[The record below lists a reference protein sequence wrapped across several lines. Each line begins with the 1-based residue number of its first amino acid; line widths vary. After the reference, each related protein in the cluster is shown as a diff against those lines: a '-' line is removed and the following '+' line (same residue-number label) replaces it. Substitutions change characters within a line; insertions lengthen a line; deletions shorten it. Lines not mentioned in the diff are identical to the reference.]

1 MHEHIVGKAGRI
13 SDIELR
19 AAAAAD
25 APAMLALL
33 QSVSEE
39 GDALPFLDGLD
50 AGFIEDQ
57 WLRAQGC
64 VVACKEGTLLGMY
77 RYGANMP
84 GRGSHVCTA
93 TFVVDAAARG
103 RGIGRA
109 LVTHCLGSASAAGYR
124 AIQFNQ
130 VVGTNCAA
138 RALYRSLGFA
148 EVGCIPEA
156 FKHEALGFVPAHIM
170 YRALP

>member
-1 MHEHIVGKAGRI
+1 M
-13 SDIELR
+13 SDVELR
-19 AAAAAD
+19 AAVKSD

-33 QSVSEE
+33 RSTSEE

-50 AGFIEDQ
+50 ADFVQGQ

-64 VVACKEGTLLGMY
+64 VVACRGVRLLGMY

-84 GRGSHVCTA
+84 GRGAHVCTG
-93 TFVVDAAARG
+93 TFVVEKDARG
-103 RGIGRA
+103 QGIGRA
-109 LVTHCLGSASAAGYR
+109 LVMHCLDAAKASGYR

-130 VVGTNCAA
+130 VVSTNRAA
-138 RALYRSLGFA
+138 LSLYRGLGFI

-156 FKHEALGFVPAHIM
+156 FRHDRLGYVSAYVM
-170 YRALP
+170 YRTLMSHD